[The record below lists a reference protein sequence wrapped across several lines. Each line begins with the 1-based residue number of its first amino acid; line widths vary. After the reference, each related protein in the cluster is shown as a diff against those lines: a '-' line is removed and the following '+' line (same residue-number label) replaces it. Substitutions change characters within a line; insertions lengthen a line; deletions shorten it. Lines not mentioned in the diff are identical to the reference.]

1 MGVVLKDLTQIDA
14 AQLIVDS
21 KRVDGK
27 AKLNEK
33 RLHSVQL
40 RLRDDVTRTG
50 KQLSHLAE
58 VRIRRFTDGKDP
70 HRTGVDK

>member
-1 MGVVLKDLTQIDA
+1 VGVVLKDLTQIDA